1 MKQLKMKQLI
11 ITIDLTENKEMIVN
25 TEQKNLTNFEILGIL
40 EQLKYLI
47 LSQKVEESSFSDK
60 IEEEDNIDTLKP

>member
-1 MKQLKMKQLI
+1 MKQLI
-11 ITIDLTENKEMIVN
+11 ITIDLTENKEMIVY

-60 IEEEDNIDTLKP
+60 IEEEEDNIDTLKP

>member
-1 MKQLKMKQLI
+1 MQQLI
-11 ITIDLTENKEMIVN
+11 ITIDLTENKEMIVH

>member
-1 MKQLKMKQLI
+1 MQQLI
-11 ITIDLTENKEMIVN
+11 ITIDLTENKEMIVH

-47 LSQKVEESSFSDK
+47 LSQKGEESSFSDK
-60 IEEEDNIDTLKP
+60 IEEEEDNIDTLKP

>member
-1 MKQLKMKQLI
+1 MKQLI
-11 ITIDLTENKEMIVN
+11 ITIDLTENKEMIVH

-60 IEEEDNIDTLKP
+60 IEEEEDNIDTLKP

>member
-1 MKQLKMKQLI
+1 MKQLI
-11 ITIDLTENKEMIVN
+11 ITIDLTENKEMIVH

-47 LSQKVEESSFSDK
+47 LSQKGEESSFSDK